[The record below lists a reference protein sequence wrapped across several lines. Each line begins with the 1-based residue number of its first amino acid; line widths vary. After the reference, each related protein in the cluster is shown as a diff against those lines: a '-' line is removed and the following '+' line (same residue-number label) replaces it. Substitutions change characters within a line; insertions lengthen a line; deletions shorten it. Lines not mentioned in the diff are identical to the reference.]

1 MEELDIMDRFIQ
13 DSPLERLEPVCTAS
27 EIVQAQEGCR
37 HIYVD
42 ESVRRYI
49 AHIVEATRKH
59 SDIALG
65 VNPRGTL
72 AYLRCCQAYAAI
84 EARDFVTPD
93 DVKKLCVP
101 VLGHRIVAYRA
112 EQKET
117 ILQSI
122 LEQVEVPTEY
132 WKPQSEV

>member
-1 MEELDIMDRFIQ
+1 M
-13 DSPLERLEPVCTAS
+13 
-27 EIVQAQEGCR
+27 
-37 HIYVD
+37 
-42 ESVRRYI
+42 
-49 AHIVEATRKH
+49 
-59 SDIALG
+59 
-65 VNPRGTL
+65 
-72 AYLRCCQAYAAI
+72 
-84 EARDFVTPD
+84 TPD

>member
-1 MEELDIMDRFIQ
+1 
-13 DSPLERLEPVCTAS
+13 
-27 EIVQAQEGCR
+27 
-37 HIYVD
+37 
-42 ESVRRYI
+42 
-49 AHIVEATRKH
+49 
-59 SDIALG
+59 LG

-132 WKPQSEV
+132 WKPQNEV